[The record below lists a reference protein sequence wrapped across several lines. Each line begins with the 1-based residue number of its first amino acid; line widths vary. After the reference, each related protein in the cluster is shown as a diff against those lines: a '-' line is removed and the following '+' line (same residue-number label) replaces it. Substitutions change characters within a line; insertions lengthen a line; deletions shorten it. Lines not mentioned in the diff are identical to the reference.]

1 MIPRVHCTQRR
12 PAATSGAPSHLDIC
26 GAYPHRPIGQKASPT
41 RVVVGVPPDTAL
53 RTIATWEDSDPP
65 AYEWYV
71 RACGSLLSVGVVQ
84 MTRTDRW
91 LQVVADAALWL
102 LFRLA
107 RVRS

>member
-1 MIPRVHCTQRR
+1 MIPRVHCTEGRR
-12 PAATSGAPSHLDIC
+12 AATSGAPSHLDIC
-26 GAYPHRPIGQKASPT
+26 GPCPHRPIGQNASPT
-41 RVVVGVPPDTAL
+41 WVVVGLPPDTAL
-53 RTIATWEDSDPP
+53 RTVATWEDSDPP
-65 AYEWYV
+65 AHEWYV
-71 RACGSLLSVGVVQ
+71 PGGSLLLVGVVQ